1 MVKFVPGICFCVF
14 LVVFF
19 FFSTQSVTLVYQKF
33 STGGK
38 VGENYCMAHA
48 VSLFYLKEINDAKSV
63 CQKSNSVKKRYYKL
77 SGHNSS

>member
-14 LVVFF
+14 FGCF

-38 VGENYCMAHA
+38 VIENYCMAHA
-48 VSLFYLKEINDAKSV
+48 VSLFYFKKINDAKSV
-63 CQKSNSVKKRYYKL
+63 RQKPNRVKKRYYKL

>member
-1 MVKFVPGICFCVF
+1 MVKFVPDI
-14 LVVFF
+14 

-38 VGENYCMAHA
+38 VIENYCMAHA
-48 VSLFYLKEINDAKSV
+48 VSLFYFKKINDAKSV
-63 CQKSNSVKKRYYKL
+63 CQNPNRVKKRYYKL